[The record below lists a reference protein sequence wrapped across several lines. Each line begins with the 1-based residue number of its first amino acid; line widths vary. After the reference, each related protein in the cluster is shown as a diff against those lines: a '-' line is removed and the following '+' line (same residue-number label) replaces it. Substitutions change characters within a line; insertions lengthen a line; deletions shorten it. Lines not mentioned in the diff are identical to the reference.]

1 MVLKIFFIGIEFGV
15 VAAAIQGKVDCVDYI
30 SHLIVGS
37 VLNFQR
43 KFRTLPDCPLLCTS
57 TYALFWADEITVS
70 APRGRVDLEALKRP
84 RLGGKEPSD
93 DDYRV

>member
-1 MVLKIFFIGIEFGV
+1 MVIVLRCQILNGSTLSYSRNKRRNLFGFCNSGQ
-15 VAAAIQGKVDCVDYI
+15 VA
-30 SHLIVGS
+30 
-37 VLNFQR
+37 
-43 KFRTLPDCPLLCTS
+43 RTLRPTLSRFVRKDG
-57 TYALFWADEITVS
+57 ADEITVS

>member
-1 MVLKIFFIGIEFGV
+1 MVTKEM
-15 VAAAIQGKVDCVDYI
+15 
-30 SHLIVGS
+30 
-37 VLNFQR
+37 
-43 KFRTLPDCPLLCTS
+43 TLPNLSEDPLWQVLQEEMS
-57 TYALFWADEITVS
+57 TADEITVS

>member
-1 MVLKIFFIGIEFGV
+1 MIDRYTIKFGPAV
-15 VAAAIQGKVDCVDYI
+15 SQKE
-30 SHLIVGS
+30 LE
-37 VLNFQR
+37 
-43 KFRTLPDCPLLCTS
+43 K
-57 TYALFWADEITVS
+57 ALHEPGETADEITVS